1 MFLIVEGKI
10 HFGKLSIGSNAVAPG
25 EISGMVAPIGE
36 IEIGANANNLPSNV
50 TNCHD
55 LVACAIKLSTDAV
68 EPICKL
74 VCLSLSVV
82 LV

>member
-10 HFGKLSIGSNAVAPG
+10 PFGKLSIGSNAVAAG

-55 LVACAIKLSTDAV
+55 LMAYAIKRCTDAV
-68 EPICKL
+68 ESNSKL
-74 VCLSLSVV
+74 VCL
-82 LV
+82 